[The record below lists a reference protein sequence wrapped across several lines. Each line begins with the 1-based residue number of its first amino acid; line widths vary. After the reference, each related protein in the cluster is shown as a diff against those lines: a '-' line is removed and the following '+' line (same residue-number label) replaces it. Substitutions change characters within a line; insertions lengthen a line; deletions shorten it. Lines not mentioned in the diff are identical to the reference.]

1 MVEAADSPRIELLW
15 WQGCPSW
22 ERALKDLTRVVKELG
37 LDPDAI
43 SVREVDGEDAARN
56 EEFYGSPTI
65 RIDGRDI
72 QQPRR
77 EEHVGLAC
85 RIYHLRD
92 GRVSPTPDSDDVKD
106 ALVKAIRGLSR

>member
-1 MVEAADSPRIELLW
+1 MIGNSLKIELLW

-22 ERALKDLTRVVKELG
+22 EKALTDLREIAGELG
-37 LDPDAI
+37 LDYSAI
-43 SVREVDGEDAARN
+43 EVREVDGEEAARS

-65 RIDGRDI
+65 RVNGSDI
-72 QQPRR
+72 QPPRS

-92 GRVSPTPDSDDVKD
+92 GRVSPTPDLDDVRD
-106 ALVKAIRGLSR
+106 ALRRAMQEGRSDG

>member
-1 MVEAADSPRIELLW
+1 M
-15 WQGCPSW
+15 
-22 ERALKDLTRVVKELG
+22 KRVVKELG

-65 RIDGRDI
+65 RIDGYDI
-72 QQPRR
+72 QQPNT
-77 EEHVGLAC
+77 EEHIGLAC

-92 GRVSPTPDSDDVKD
+92 GRVSPTPDPDDLKE
-106 ALVKAIRGLSR
+106 ALIKAIRGLSR